1 MIMIVQNF
9 TYTFDF
15 EIQKKNFH
23 FLIKF
28 YVDSSLL

>member
-1 MIMIVQNF
+1 MIMIVQNC

-15 EIQKKNFH
+15 EIKKKNVN